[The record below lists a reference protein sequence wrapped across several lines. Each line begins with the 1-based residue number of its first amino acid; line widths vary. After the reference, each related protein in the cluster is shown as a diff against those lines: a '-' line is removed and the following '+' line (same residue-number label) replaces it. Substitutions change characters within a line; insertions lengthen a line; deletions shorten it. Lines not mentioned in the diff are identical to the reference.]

1 MRASYVSPSLSVLLT
16 AMHTDRGKEE
26 SGDFEGCRFFV
37 VGYCVEYGC
46 FLSLTLISL
55 LEGGNRGGIG
65 IFRQ

>member
-1 MRASYVSPSLSVLLT
+1 
-16 AMHTDRGKEE
+16 MHTDRGKEE

-55 LEGGNRGGIG
+55 LEGGNTGGKWFFG
-65 IFRQ
+65 AKKKGLRFSRNPLNSFW